1 MRRISFCLVR
11 RSLIFV
17 FRARKGRGIA
27 DAGSVNGAARIARP
41 CNDERAIMKAMW
53 SKSVKYIRSGGAV
66 SRLRMKARLRQQHT
80 QSDGKAITEIEEGAD
95 VKYWQQGDVGM
106 YSEENV
112 AKRAALRQNG
122 SVLDALHGWWK
133 CALNGYTAVTATEAD
148 GVATAQLTKEQ
159 YMDVMRKLYKVMIE
173 ADEFDEEDARASAE
187 EDWERD
193 VQGSVAM
200 QRETFGDAL
209 VRAHARVQP
218 ASDP

>member
-1 MRRISFCLVR
+1 MRRISFCLIR

-95 VKYWQQGDVGM
+95 VKYWQQGDVGRDIRQAH
-106 YSEENV
+106 SHLHNCFP
-112 AKRAALRQNG
+112 RRIRHTLRTSFTG
-122 SVLDALHGWWK
+122 G
-133 CALNGYTAVTATEAD
+133 
-148 GVATAQLTKEQ
+148 
-159 YMDVMRKLYKVMIE
+159 
-173 ADEFDEEDARASAE
+173 
-187 EDWERD
+187 
-193 VQGSVAM
+193 
-200 QRETFGDAL
+200 
-209 VRAHARVQP
+209 
-218 ASDP
+218 